1 MADLK
6 AVREKLTSLVQE
18 FATLWIKACEADG
31 LDATSVTVEFADDN
45 PYKSKLIELNKQIHL
60 YEHGYR
66 YLYMKNRRRG
76 IELTGGSQ

>member
-45 PYKSKLIELNKQIHL
+45 PYKL
-60 YEHGYR
+60 
-66 YLYMKNRRRG
+66 
-76 IELTGGSQ
+76 